1 MGLCQNGSARCQC
14 VSGESLTLE
23 RRVAIVRG
31 LIAKASGQTTTEA
44 EQQLMLEI
52 EPPLPAI
59 SPGWIRHI
67 APRHR
72 AHIQSLN
79 IGSLQLPTAQ
89 WQAPVN
95 DPRPSA

>member
-1 MGLCQNGSARCQC
+1 LKGALLLFAGS
-14 VSGESLTLE
+14 
-23 RRVAIVRG
+23 
-31 LIAKASGQTTTEA
+31 IAKASGQTTTEA

-72 AHIQSLN
+72 AHIQWLN
-79 IGSLQLPTAQ
+79 IGSPQLPTAQ

-95 DPRPSA
+95 DP